1 MTKILRMRALIASG
15 ALLAS
20 TGAALAYPA
29 TAVTN
34 ISVRS
39 DPSSRSVLLDRLPAG
54 ETVNVIDCDE
64 GWCEISMGR
73 DGSGFVPEA
82 YLDIRGRG
90 AAIRSTVVIEDDEP
104 EVITGLAIGGYW
116 ESRPYYIRDG
126 YYYWGGRWYGARP
139 GRPGWRNQSW
149 RRWQDRREA
158 RIERRDDRRDDRR
171 DRREDKR
178 DDRRDARLDNQRD
191 NQRERIRDNQR
202 ERRQETRQEDRGGGR
217 EQRIE
222 RREERAQQT
231 RTQEPR
237 AAPRD
242 GGDRI
247 GLDRAGGGRGD
258 GGGRGGGGGG
268 GDGRGGGGGDG
279 RGGGGGGGGGRGDR
293 N

>member
-1 MTKILRMRALIASG
+1 MTKILRFKALFASG

-29 TAVTN
+29 TAVT
-34 ISVRS
+34 STAVRA
-39 DPSSRSVLLDRLPAG
+39 DPSSRSELLDRLPAG
-54 ETVNVIDCDE
+54 ETVNVIDCDD

-139 GRPGWRNQSW
+139 GRPGWRNHSW

-158 RIERRDDRRDDRR
+158 RIERRDDRRDTRQ

-178 DDRRDARLDNQRD
+178 DDRRDARLDNQRA
-191 NQRERIRDNQR
+191 NQRERVRDNPR
-202 ERRQETRQEDRGGGR
+202 ESRQELRQENRGEGR
-217 EQRIE
+217 GQRIE

-231 RTQEPR
+231 RIQEPR

-242 GGDRI
+242 GGDRV
-247 GLDRAGGGRGD
+247 GLDRAGGGGGRGD
-258 GGGRGGGGGG
+258 GGGRGGDGG
-268 GDGRGGGGGDG
+268 G